1 MVYNRFLLLFLL
13 IGLLVTDVM
22 AQQQGQYI
30 RKSIT
35 SVESVWMHPGSQRG
49 IQLNF
54 PFFNR
59 MIESYIEMPRFDYN
73 ELPETLL
80 KEFRDRAN
88 AKSTINATIIAQLL
102 EETVGQQ
109 MLEILNDPEIMQNR
123 GLALRDEAAWQTF
136 AATKAR
142 SIGLT
147 VEELE
152 ILLNSSYLYLPFISR
167 IELTD
172 RRPAA
177 RALLAEFM
185 PAADSDDIF
194 VYIDGG
200 IVWFS
205 VNVSPD
211 GAVSISTLRAISAS
225 AHGSQEKGR
234 TATFQFGNDTW
245 RLNDSQYALYDA
257 TQAWVR
263 NLAVLTQEIPEFQ
276 LRGTVREVL
285 PRRNYSLDIGRR
297 EGVHVDDIYQLFEV
311 RFDEMGNESLH
322 SVGFSRITS
331 VGDNREEQFQFSNA
345 RQLLGRRQGVGI
357 IAKEYPRVGYDF
369 RLKFG
374 RTIGMD
380 ISRSQDPQGFD
391 FMQWLS
397 GDINESFDVHI
408 TYSYNL
414 ARITGKSQR
423 FLDLDL
429 RIGFPIF
436 EPDPAYAD
444 TRINPILGSA
454 YLGYTR
460 KFWFAGRQN
469 LGIGVGV
476 GTDMFTYKVDALFF
490 DESLTLFAVGAKAN
504 LDYEILITPALSFNV
519 GAGYRV
525 STEPFWAQ
533 YKFEGFGFNIEGNLP
548 ASADIDMGG
557 VYVTAGINYSLRQLR
572 FNLFGFLDGF
582 REY

>member
-1 MVYNRFLLLFLL
+1 MRKHITLVLL
-13 IGLLVTDVM
+13 IAIFLPSLAW
-22 AQQQGQYI
+22 AQQEGQFI
-30 RKSIT
+30 RKSVT
-35 SVESVWMHPGSQRG
+35 SVESVWMKPGSQRG
-49 IQLNF
+49 IELNF
-54 PFFNR
+54 PFFER
-59 MIESYIEMPRFDYN
+59 MVDTYIEMARFDYN
-73 ELPETLL
+73 ELPESLL
-80 KEFRDRAN
+80 REFRDRAN
-88 AKSTINATIIAQLL
+88 AKTHIDENVIARLL
-102 EETVGQQ
+102 EETVGAE
-109 MLEILNDPEIMQNR
+109 MLNILNDPELMEAR
-123 GLALRDEAAWQTF
+123 GLALRDESAWQTF

-152 ILLNSSYLYLPFISR
+152 ILMNSSYLYLPFITR

-172 RRPAA
+172 RQPAG
-177 RALLAEFM
+177 RAILAEFM
-185 PAADSDDIF
+185 PAADSDDIY

-211 GAVSISTLRAISAS
+211 GGVSISELQSISAS
-225 AHGSQEKGR
+225 AYGSQRKGR

-263 NLAVLTQEIPEFQ
+263 NLGVATQEISDFQ
-276 LRGTVREVL
+276 LRATIRETL
-285 PRRNYSLDIGRR
+285 PRRHYSLDIGRR
-297 EGVHVDDIYQLFEV
+297 EGVYVDDIFELFEV
-311 RFDEMGNESLH
+311 RLDEVGNESLH
-322 SVGFSRITS
+322 SVGHARIVK
-331 VGDNREEQFQFSNA
+331 VGDNREESFQFSTA
-345 RQLLGRRQGVGI
+345 RQLMGRQQGVGI
-357 IAKEYPRVGYDF
+357 VAKEYPRVGYDF

-374 RTIGMD
+374 RTTGMD
-380 ISRSQDPQGFD
+380 IKPAPG

-397 GDINESFDVHI
+397 GEINESFDVHLI
-408 TYSYNL
+408 YSYNL
-414 ARITGKSQR
+414 ARITGRSQR

-436 EPDPAYAD
+436 DPDPEFSN
-444 TRINPILGSA
+444 TNINPILGSA

-460 KFWFAGRQN
+460 KMWFTGRQN
-469 LGIGVGV
+469 LGISIGG
-476 GTDMFTYKVDALFF
+476 GTDMFTYKVESLFF
-490 DESLTLFAVGAKAN
+490 DESLTLFALGLKGNV
-504 LDYEILITPALSFNV
+504 DYEILITPALSFNV

-525 STEPFWAQ
+525 STEPFWAE
-533 YKFEGFGFNIEGNLP
+533 YKFEGFGLNIEGSLP
-548 ASADIDMGG
+548 ANADIDMGG